1 MVEEG
6 EICDD
11 LWFRWSSGWVH
22 WADCRVWCVTCDQ
35 EAKCKTRRNARCP
48 VPGACTW
55 RPAAARDGTI
65 LQFSSLVIIFPGR
78 ELFKLSFFTGF
89 SSRYFCLIPFCGSVT
104 HTHRLISWLSSR
116 SILLWT
122 LWSLEAHTWSRC
134 HHITCHTPG
143 SDQDSITPVTALM
156 TRSPLQ
162 SNGNL
167 TRSASKKSNPPC
179 YFPFQ
184 CSGLWQFWHTSWCDW
199 YFKDGS
205 EEKPQ
210 ALNVSH

>member
-55 RPAAARDGTI
+55 RPAAPRDGTI

-134 HHITCHTPG
+134 HHITH
-143 SDQDSITPVTALM
+143 
-156 TRSPLQ
+156 
-162 SNGNL
+162 
-167 TRSASKKSNPPC
+167 
-179 YFPFQ
+179 
-184 CSGLWQFWHTSWCDW
+184 H
-199 YFKDGS
+199 
-205 EEKPQ
+205 
-210 ALNVSH
+210 VSHSWSHHMSHSWLWSGFNHPGDSADDTLTASVKWKFNKISQQKK